1 MDRDQRRA
9 RLEQASGRE
18 KGLGLAYLILI
29 GGALLLAL
37 PLTGIVDS
45 ERPDPDECVPGYSK
59 CLDPAI
65 SDYDCA
71 PQGEDDGPRRVA
83 GPIVVTGDDPF
94 ELDPDGDGYGC
105 I

>member
-37 PLTGIVDS
+37 PLTGIVDP

-59 CLDPAI
+59 CLDPAL
-65 SDYDCA
+65 SEYGCVDE
-71 PQGEDDGPRRVA
+71 GELEGPGRVS
-83 GPIVVTGDDPF
+83 GPIVVSGDDPF
-94 ELDPDGDGYGC
+94 GLDPDGDGYGC
-105 I
+105 T